1 MALPVRMTQ
10 GMGHPA
16 TLLGIFWTLFAVG
29 EVTGGLAT
37 AYLRRWRLWPVVT
50 GVIVG
55 WGGCLLPLG
64 ATRSTSLALA
74 GFAVGGLIYAPFP
87 SITMT
92 LFQRASPARDLT
104 AVLAA
109 QGSIIMLAPPLGAA
123 LGGPPPGARPASAV
137 RPRRTLRRTAAPSG
151 SARDG

>member
-1 MALPVRMTQ
+1 M
-10 GMGHPA
+10 
-16 TLLGIFWTLFAVG
+16 
-29 EVTGGLAT
+29 
-37 AYLRRWRLWPVVT
+37 T

-123 LGGPPPGARPASAV
+123 LGGPLVAGIGASRTLLLSAAATLAVGGLTGLAAAITALVRRARAGDPGRGQPPGARPASAV
-137 RPRRTLRRTAAPSG
+137 RPRRTPRRTAAPSG